1 MTTPDSDIIIVGG
14 GLSGTI
20 AAVTLGRAG
29 YRVTLVDRNEVFPA
43 EFRVEKIA
51 DDQLGKFRQLGLLQ
65 ALTDNSIYFDDVTN
79 ARHGRILDRT
89 HAAHHGILYHDLVT
103 AMRRELPASV
113 HFLVGRVTDLTTSD
127 DLQTVTVAEYG
138 TISARLVVIASG
150 MSDILRSRLG
160 IEREV
165 LRERQSL
172 SFGFDLAPAAGSS
185 FPFQSLTYYGEKP
198 SDGIDYLTIF
208 PTAHGVR
215 ANLFAFVDHRD
226 PWVKQL
232 RTSPTETLAATLP
245 GLARLAGPLQVTSKV
260 QNWIM
265 DIGVARNVRQAG
277 AVLIGDA
284 YQTSCPA
291 AGTGVSRLL
300 TDIECLLE
308 HTRDWFDT
316 PGMAASK
323 IAAYYDDAD
332 KQAMDAH
339 AIGLADYRRSFTIDT
354 SVSWHARRQA
364 QYLRRVVLHN
374 VEKVSPGFVAQL
386 RALRHRM
393 RA

>member
-1 MTTPDSDIIIVGG
+1 M
-14 GLSGTI
+14 
-20 AAVTLGRAG
+20 
-29 YRVTLVDRNEVFPA
+29 
-43 EFRVEKIA
+43 
-51 DDQLGKFRQLGLLQ
+51 
-65 ALTDNSIYFDDVTN
+65 
-79 ARHGRILDRT
+79 
-89 HAAHHGILYHDLVT
+89 

-113 HFLVGRVTDLTTSD
+113 RFVVGRVTDLATSD
-127 DLQTVTVAEYG
+127 DLQTVTVAERG

-165 LRERQSL
+165 LHERQSL
-172 SFGFDLAPAAGSS
+172 TFGFDVAPRDAGG
-185 FPFQSLTYYGEKP
+185 FPFPSLTYYGDRP
-198 SDGIDYLTIF
+198 ADGIDYVTIF
-208 PTAHGVR
+208 PTRDGLR
-215 ANLFAFVDHRD
+215 ANLFAFLDHRD

-245 GLARLAGPLQVTSKV
+245 GLARLAGPLEVTSKV

-300 TDIECLLE
+300 TDIESLLE
-308 HTRDWFDT
+308 HVRDWFDT

-323 IAAYYDDAD
+323 IAGFYDDAD

-339 AIGLADYRRSFTIDT
+339 ALGLADYRRNFTIDT
-354 SVSWHARRQA
+354 SLGWQARRQV
-364 QYLRRVVLHN
+364 QYLERAVLHN
-374 VEKVSPGFVAQL
+374 VEKVSPAFVAQL
-386 RALRHRM
+386 HSLRDRLRA
-393 RA
+393 